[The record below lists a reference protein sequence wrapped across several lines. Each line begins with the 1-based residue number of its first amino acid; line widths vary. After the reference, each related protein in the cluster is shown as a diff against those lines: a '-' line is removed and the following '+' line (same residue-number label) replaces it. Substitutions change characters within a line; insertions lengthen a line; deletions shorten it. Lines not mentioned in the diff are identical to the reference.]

1 MDKLK
6 ELADLMFPNINKTI
20 DDYEKMYPERNLDE
34 GARVTRFAPSPT
46 GFVHMGSL
54 LSAFEDFKA
63 AKDTNG
69 VFYLR
74 IEDTDQK
81 RSVEN
86 GIVGILNDLKNFDII
101 PDEGMIDEENSIGEY
116 GPYIQS
122 LRQEIYHTFCKD
134 LVLKGL
140 AYPCFCKPEELDE
153 IREIQELNKERI
165 GYYGSFAKCR
175 SLSIDEAIEKIK
187 NKEEFVVRLKSPGNF
202 NNKITL
208 HDEVRGDIEFPENDL
223 DIVLIKS
230 TDKLPTYH
238 FAHLVDDHLMRT
250 THVMR
255 GEEWIASFPIHD
267 QLFEIFNFKKPH
279 YAHLGL
285 VMKIDENGT
294 RRKLSKRKD
303 KEASVEFYHK
313 EGIPTEAV
321 KLYLMTI
328 ANSNFEEWL
337 DNNPDKDLSHFKM
350 DFKKISAS
358 GSLFDVEK
366 LMNISKNYLSKKSAS
381 FIYNNLLIWAEEF
394 DIEFANIL
402 KNNKEYAIKVFNIER
417 ETPKPRKDYVSYSSI
432 KNFVFYMFSE
442 YFENPEYEFAKITD
456 KEEITNILNTYY
468 QEYLDLSDKET
479 WFNKVKEM
487 CDTLG
492 YASNIK
498 EYKKNPE
505 LYKGNVSDIA
515 TVIRVALTSK
525 TNTPDLYEI
534 MLLLGSNEIK
544 NRFDKCIES
553 LKYSKKE

>member
-1 MDKLK
+1 MDDKLK
-6 ELADLMFPNINKTI
+6 ELADLMFPNVKHDIAYYENK
-20 DDYEKMYPERNLDE
+20 YPKRNLKE

-54 LSAFEDFKA
+54 LSAFEDYKA
-63 AKDTNG
+63 AKDTDG

-101 PDEGMIDEENSIGEY
+101 PDEGMISETESIGNY

-122 LRQEIYHTFCKD
+122 ERMEIYHTFCKD
-134 LVLKGL
+134 LVLRGL
-140 AYPCFCKPEELDE
+140 AYPCFCSSSELDE
-153 IREIQELNKERI
+153 TREIQEINKERI

-175 SLSIDEAIEKIK
+175 SLTIEEAIKKIK

-202 NNKITL
+202 SNKIVL

-223 DIVLIKS
+223 DVVLIKS

-267 QLFEIFNFKKPH
+267 QLFEIFNFEKPK

-285 VMKIDENGT
+285 VMKIDEEGT

-303 KEASVEFYHK
+303 KEASVEYYHK
-313 EGIPTEAV
+313 EGIPKEAV
-321 KLYLMTI
+321 KLYLLTI

-337 DNNPDKDLSHFKM
+337 DSNPDKSIDEFKF

-358 GSLFDVEK
+358 GSLFDVQK
-366 LMNISKNYLSKKSAS
+366 LLNISKNYLSRQKAS
-381 FIYNNLLIWAEEF
+381 TIYNNLLTWTKEF
-394 DIEFANIL
+394 DLEFANIL
-402 KNNKEYAIKVFNIER
+402 ENNKDYAIKIFNIER
-417 ETPKPRKDYVSYSSI
+417 DTLKPRKDYLSYSDI
-432 KNFVFYMFSE
+432 KNHVWYMFDE
-442 YFENPEYEFAKITD
+442 YFKNVVYDFQKINQ
-456 KEEITNILNTYY
+456 KEDLKIILETYLTN
-468 QEYLDLSDKET
+468 YLDLSDKEV
-479 WFNKVKEM
+479 WFNKIKEM
-487 CDTLG
+487 CDKLG

-505 LYKGNVSDIA
+505 LFKGNVSDIA
-515 TVIRVALTSK
+515 TVLRVALTSK

-534 MLLLGSNEIK
+534 MILLGNLKIK
-544 NRFDKCIES
+544 ERFTKCLES
-553 LKYSKKE
+553 IK